1 MPSWI
6 ISPAAIIAAMPCAA
20 SLPTPIRTLLVANRG
35 EIAVRVIR
43 AAHELG
49 IRAIAVYGDGE
60 HGAMH
65 ARLADEAW
73 TIPSTASI
81 PYLDIPA
88 VIEIARRGNA
98 DAIHPGYGFLAEN
111 PDFARACDGAGI
123 VFVGPS
129 ATAIAAMGDKIEAR
143 RIAAAAGV
151 PVVPGSDGPVAS
163 PSAAL
168 AWGAEHGYPVAVKA
182 SGGGGGRGFRVAR
195 GPEEMEAA
203 FLGASGEAARSFANP
218 EVYLERYLDDPRHI
232 EVQLMADAQ
241 GRILAIGDRDC
252 SVQRRHQKLIEEAPA
267 PGIPDGTRKAMA
279 DAAIALARA
288 VAYRGAGTVEFLLDA
303 SGQFAF
309 LEMNTR
315 IQVEHPVTEL
325 TTGIDLV
332 REQILV
338 AGGAPLSF
346 GVVDVVPRGHAIECR
361 INAEDPGKGF
371 APVSGTIARFQP
383 PAGMGVRVDS
393 AAESGSR
400 IHPAYDSL
408 VAKVVAWGRNRSEA
422 TARMRR
428 ALLELDVTGVPTTRE
443 FHLRLLDHPA
453 WQDGTATTTFLD
465 RHPEVLP
472 PPAEPLPAAELGDGT
487 PFEVVA
493 EVDGHR
499 FDVRVHGEAKPAFNS
514 APLPRPKAPSRLD
527 SDRSAD
533 DTLLRSPIQGT
544 VVRLAVNPGES
555 VMRGQTV
562 CVVEAMKME
571 NDVTAHRAGVLKTVA
586 ATPGMAVRVGDPI
599 AEIT

>member
-1 MPSWI
+1 MI
-6 ISPAAIIAAMPCAA
+6 ISTAAIIAAMPGAT
-20 SLPTPIRTLLVANRG
+20 SLSTPIRTLLVTNRG

-43 AAHELG
+43 AAHDLG
-49 IRAIAVYGDGE
+49 TRAVAVYGEGE
-60 HGAMH
+60 HEAMH
-65 ARLADEAW
+65 VRVADESFR
-73 TIPSTASI
+73 IPSAAAI

-88 VIEIARRGNA
+88 IIEVARRVNV
-98 DAIHPGYGFLAEN
+98 DAVHPGYGFLAEN
-111 PDFARACDGAGI
+111 PNFAQACASAGI
-123 VFVGPS
+123 VFVGPP
-129 ATAIAAMGDKIEAR
+129 AEAIAAMGDKIEAR
-143 RIAAAAGV
+143 RIAAAARV
-151 PVVPGSDGPVAS
+151 PVVPGSDGPVIS
-163 PSAAL
+163 PSDAL

-232 EVQLMADAQ
+232 EVQLMADARGQ
-241 GRILAIGDRDC
+241 IIAVGDRDC

-267 PGIPDGTRKAMA
+267 PGIPEGTRKSMA
-279 DAAIALARA
+279 DAAVALARA
-288 VAYRGAGTVEFLLDA
+288 VGYRGAGTVEFLLDR

-315 IQVEHPVTEL
+315 IQVEHPVTEM

-346 GVVDVVPRGHAIECR
+346 TIEDVVPRGHAIECR

-371 APVSGTIARFQP
+371 APTPGTITRFHP

-393 AAESGSR
+393 AAESGSG

-408 VAKVVAWGRNRSEA
+408 IAKVITWGRDRGEA

-428 ALLELDVTGVPTTRE
+428 ALIELDVAGVPTTRD
-443 FHLRLLDHPA
+443 FHLRLLDHPD
-453 WQDGTATTTFLD
+453 WQRGAATTTFLD

-472 PPAEPLPAAELGDGT
+472 PPAEPVPTVETDKDNPLQ
-487 PFEVVA
+487 VVA
-493 EVDGHR
+493 EVDGRR
-499 FDVRVHGEAKPAFNS
+499 FEVRVYGQSKAAASNVPLQRPMPPSKPAT
-514 APLPRPKAPSRLD
+514 
-527 SDRSAD
+527 DRSGD
-533 DTLLRSPIQGT
+533 DALLRSPIQGT
-544 VVRLAVNPGES
+544 VVRVAVGPGDS

-562 CVVEAMKME
+562 CVIEAMKME
-571 NDVTAHRAGVLKTVA
+571 NDVTAHRAGVLATVA